1 MRKRWLFLP
10 AAALILASPTVPVT
24 MDYDFSELLV
34 PGDCDA
40 WSWTGCSVV
49 ESRAEALAE
58 ARARAEAEARR
69 RAAIAA
75 GLRLVV
81 SIPEQRLYVIRQ
93 GNLITTSV
101 VSTGMRGHAT
111 PAGTFTIL
119 GKAVKHSSNI
129 YSNAPM
135 PYMQRLTNG
144 GIALHAG
151 HVPGY
156 PASHGCIRLPY
167 AFARQLYAMTD
178 WTTRVIITREAPGS
192 AEAAASL
199 SGWRSSVRNQAAAD
213 ETGKPALAYATASP
227 MVQPARS
234 LSDGGQPRAD

>member
-1 MRKRWLFLP
+1 MTGRWFLLP
-10 AAALILASPTVPVT
+10 SAALILASPNLPVIR
-24 MDYDFSELLV
+24 YDLDGLLV
-34 PGDCDA
+34 PEDCA
-40 WSWTGCSVV
+40 AFSWTSCDVV
-49 ESRAEALAE
+49 QSRAEALAE

-81 SIPEQRLYVIRQ
+81 SIPEQRMYVFRR
-93 GNLITTSV
+93 GDLITTSP

-111 PAGTFTIL
+111 PTGTFPIL
-119 GKAVKHSSNI
+119 GKAVKHRSNI

-144 GIALHAG
+144 GVALHAG

-167 AFARQLYAMTD
+167 AFARQLYGMTD
-178 WTTRVIITREAPGS
+178 WTTRVIVTREAPGS
-192 AEAAASL
+192 AATAAALTGWPAEAREADAARGGEQTFAEATPSL
-199 SGWRSSVRNQAAAD
+199 PGA
-213 ETGKPALAYATASP
+213 GIALATRPQAN
-227 MVQPARS
+227 
-234 LSDGGQPRAD
+234 

>member
-1 MRKRWLFLP
+1 MKRRWLLLPILP
-10 AAALILASPTVPVT
+10 AAALILASPTPPVSIRYDLNELVVPN
-24 MDYDFSELLV
+24 
-34 PGDCDA
+34 DCTA
-40 WSWTGCSVV
+40 WSWTGCGVV
-49 ESRAEALAE
+49 PSRAEAIAE

-81 SIPEQRLYVIRQ
+81 SLPEQRIYVIRQ
-93 GNLITTSV
+93 GNLITTSI
-101 VSTGMRGHAT
+101 VSTGMRGHVT
-111 PAGTFTIL
+111 PTGTFTIL
-119 GKAVKHSSNI
+119 GKAVKHRSNI

-156 PASHGCIRLPY
+156 PASHGCIRLPL

-199 SGWRSSVRNQAAAD
+199 TGWRSTIRQ
-213 ETGKPALAYATASP
+213 ATAEES
-227 MVQPARS
+227 
-234 LSDGGQPRAD
+234 RASGLVLASAESGTPLTQ